1 MCQIQDGCARAVAKP
16 VASMKRAVYQVTIF
30 FFFQAEQAVLQLVS
44 FCYSFLSQN
53 YHPDIDME
61 V

>member
-1 MCQIQDGCARAVAKP
+1 MCKP
-16 VASMKRAVYQVTIF
+16 AAAAMKRAVYQATIF

-44 FCYSFLSQN
+44 FRYNFLPQN
-53 YHPDIDME
+53 YHSDVDME